1 MTSPQFAQGDSDLLA
16 ENKRLFIELASR
28 YASYAKEAG
37 IGMIPYH
44 DENLPSFSSLDVDEQ
59 SKILQALS
67 QRVSICK
74 SAASQ
79 GGSMSDAP
87 TLTWAALKSFGLR
100 PPSDLFNR
108 IQSDS
113 IIEIHSPDGKPIFQS
128 FNYYEFCSYSLEE
141 MYCGHWSTLYT
152 RPDSISSQLID
163 FATRVYSGALVG
175 IVPLDV
181 PVHVVHETHSIH
193 KFAIELTLQWGA
205 ALYPIGS
212 SSAGASIV
220 IDRARLAPVRSPS
233 PSDSSQIELTQPLAV
248 LR

>member
-1 MTSPQFAQGDSDLLA
+1 MNRPQLEQGDSDLLTD
-16 ENKRLFIELASR
+16 KRKLFIELASR

-37 IGMIPYH
+37 IGVIPYH
-44 DENLPSFSSLDVDEQ
+44 HESLPSFSSLTLPEQ
-59 SKILQALS
+59 SRILQALS
-67 QRVSICK
+67 QRISICE
-74 SAASQ
+74 SAAAQ

-100 PPSDLFNR
+100 PPSDLFSR
-108 IQSDS
+108 IQADS

-141 MYCGHWSTLYT
+141 IYCGHWSTLYT
-152 RPDSISSQLID
+152 RPDSVSSLLTD
-163 FATRVYSGALVG
+163 FATRVYSGELEG

-181 PVHVVHETHSIH
+181 PVHVVHETHSIR

-205 ALYPIGS
+205 ALYPVGS
-212 SSAGASIV
+212 SAAGASIV
-220 IDRARLAPVRSPS
+220 IDRARLAPQPS
-233 PSDSSQIELTQPLAV
+233 PTPTDSKQAELTQPLSA